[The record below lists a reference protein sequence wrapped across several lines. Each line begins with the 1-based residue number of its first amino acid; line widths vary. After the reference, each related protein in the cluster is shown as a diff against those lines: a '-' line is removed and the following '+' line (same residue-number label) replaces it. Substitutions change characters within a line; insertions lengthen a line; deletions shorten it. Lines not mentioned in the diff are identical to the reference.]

1 MFIYFG
7 NIPEIIFAAYYCYN
21 FNNNIF
27 PLIINAAYEQKNL
40 RVFGKDW
47 PTHDGTCIRDYI
59 HIMDLAD
66 GHIKALDYLIK
77 NNSQLKKSL
86 KKLILKNKNNIKKL
100 EKIIHPLVRKKMK
113 NFTTQNRN
121 KKLLFYEIP
130 LLIES
135 KLMKH
140 FNVIVFIKAKRQLR
154 LRRFQSKSG
163 DKKLFNLL
171 NNKQVNDTK
180 KIKFCD
186 HVVVNEKNL
195 NILKRNLLVII
206 NKYE

>member
-1 MFIYFG
+1 MIKIG
-7 NIPEIIFAAYYCYN
+7 ITGSLASGKTTASKILSARRG
-21 FNNNIF
+21 
-27 PLIINAAYEQKNL
+27 PLFSADKAVKELYKNKHFRSL
-40 RVFGKDW
+40 VSRRF
-47 PTHDGTCIRDYI
+47 R
-59 HIMDLAD
+59 
-66 GHIKALDYLIK
+66 IK

-86 KKLILKNKNNIKKL
+86 KKLILENKDNIKKL

-113 NFTTQNRN
+113 SFTSKNQN

-135 KLMKH
+135 KLMKY
-140 FNVIVFIKAKRQLR
+140 FSVVVFIKAKRQLR
-154 LRRFQSKSG
+154 LKRFQLKSG

-171 NNKQVNDTK
+171 NNKQMNDLK
-180 KIKFCD
+180 KIRFCD

-195 NILKRNLLVII
+195 NILKKNLLAII

>member
-1 MFIYFG
+1 MIKIG
-7 NIPEIIFAAYYCYN
+7 ITGSLASGKTTASKILSSKRGPIFSADKAVKELYKNKN
-21 FNNNIF
+21 FKSLVSKKF
-27 PLIINAAYEQKNL
+27 K
-40 RVFGKDW
+40 
-47 PTHDGTCIRDYI
+47 
-59 HIMDLAD
+59 
-66 GHIKALDYLIK
+66 IK

-100 EKIIHPLVRKKMK
+100 ERIIHPLVRKKMK
-113 NFTTQNRN
+113 NFTVKNKN

-140 FNVIVFIKAKRQLR
+140 FNSVVFIKAKKQLR
-154 LRRFQSKSG
+154 LKRFLSKSR

-171 NNKQVNDTK
+171 NNKQMNDQDK
-180 KIKFCD
+180 VKFCD

-195 NILKRNLLVII
+195 DILKKNLLVII
-206 NKYE
+206 RKYE